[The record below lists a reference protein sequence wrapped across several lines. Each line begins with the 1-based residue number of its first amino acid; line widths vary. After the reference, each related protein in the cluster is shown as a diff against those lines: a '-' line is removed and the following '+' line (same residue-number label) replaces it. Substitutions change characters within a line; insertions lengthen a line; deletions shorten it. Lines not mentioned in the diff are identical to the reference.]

1 MASSEDMTAAELT
14 ISNDELLQ
22 ELMDAEKGLAV
33 VLKENDELKES
44 NNKLKKQL
52 DGTTHH

>member
-14 ISNDELLQ
+14 ISNDELRQ
-22 ELMDAEKGLAV
+22 ELLDAEKGLVV
-33 VLKENDELKES
+33 VLKENDELKEN
-44 NNKLKKQL
+44 NNKLKEQL